1 MEEIWILFVMFV
13 HIVAYNNPSPRYS
26 IFKTGPEYA
35 SSKECLNDASEW
47 ITHELIKMDFG
58 YDWKSAVCSNGEI
71 NIYKHPV
78 PFNEELKSVQIN
90 YNALFNGNSM
100 YKNGTYKTDLRET
113 EF

>member
-1 MEEIWILFVMFV
+1 MEETWILFVMFV
-13 HIVAYNNPSPRYS
+13 HIIAYNNPSPRYS
-26 IFKTGPEYA
+26 VFKTGPEYA

-47 ITHELIKMDFG
+47 ITQEITKMDFG

-71 NIYKHPV
+71 NVYKYPM

-90 YNALFNGNSM
+90 YTALFNRNPM
-100 YKNGTYKTDLRET
+100 YKNRSYKTDLRKT